1 MGSETR
7 KANYILTRRTRL
19 WLMDDVAINIDIFD
33 LGMVKKFE
41 QLVIRGYSIHL
52 KFATETIIGMFGR

>member
-1 MGSETR
+1 
-7 KANYILTRRTRL
+7 
-19 WLMDDVAINIDIFD
+19 MDDVAINIDIFD